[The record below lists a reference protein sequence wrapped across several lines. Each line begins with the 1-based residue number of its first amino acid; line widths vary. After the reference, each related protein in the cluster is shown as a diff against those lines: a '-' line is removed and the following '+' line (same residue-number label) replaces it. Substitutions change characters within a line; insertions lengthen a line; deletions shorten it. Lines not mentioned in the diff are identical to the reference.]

1 MYDFSGRT
9 AIVTGAAQGL
19 GASYA
24 RLLAGMGAHVVIAD
38 IALDKAK
45 ATAESIVAAG
55 GKAAA
60 VETDVGSV
68 AACEACAAF
77 AVETFGRID
86 YLVNNAGLLTAAREK
101 RLHEIDYER
110 YHRITDVMLSGM
122 LYLTRAALPA
132 LRERGGAIVNTSSIG
147 AWTAHGIYSLTKA
160 GVNALTVCLA
170 RELAPFGIRVNA
182 IAPGALMTEGTR
194 DSLGRDRAQME
205 EWALK
210 GGKPTKD
217 VADPE
222 DIADAGIFLLSD
234 AARFI
239 TGAILNVDGGQMVRL

>member
-9 AIVTGAAQGL
+9 AIITGAAQGL

-24 RLLAGMGAHVVIAD
+24 RLLALMGANVVVAD
-38 IALDKAK
+38 IAIEKARVV
-45 ATAESIVAAG
+45 AESIKASG
-55 GKAAA
+55 GSAAA
-60 VETDVGSV
+60 VETDVGSI
-68 AACEACAAF
+68 ASCTNCADF
-77 AVETFGRID
+77 TVQTFGRID

-110 YHRITDVMLSGM
+110 YHRITDVMMNGM

-132 LRERGGAIVNTSSIG
+132 LRERGGAIVNTSSLG

-170 RELAPFGIRVNA
+170 RELAQFNIRVNA
-182 IAPGALMTEGTR
+182 IAPGALYTEGTR

-205 EWALK
+205 EWAVK

-217 VADPE
+217 VADPD
-222 DIADAGIFLLSD
+222 DIANAGIFLLSD
-234 AARFI
+234 EARFI
-239 TGAILNVDGGQMVRL
+239 NGAILNVDGGQLVRL